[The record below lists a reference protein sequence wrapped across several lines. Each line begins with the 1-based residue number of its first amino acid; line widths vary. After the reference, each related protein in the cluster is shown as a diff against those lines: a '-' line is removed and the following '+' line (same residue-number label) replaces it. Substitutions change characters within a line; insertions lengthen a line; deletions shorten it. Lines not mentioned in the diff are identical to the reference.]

1 MSVDRYIL
9 SLSDNSMIL
18 GHRLSELCG
27 HGPTLETDIA
37 LTNISLDLFGQ
48 VRGFLS
54 VLAARQGGEVTED
67 SLAFLRGEREHLN
80 CILTELPNTDFAH
93 IIVRQYFF
101 DVFHKL
107 QLELLIDSK
116 DEDISAIATKSL
128 KEAKYHERF
137 SHSWMLRLGDGTEVS
152 NAKMQVAVNAL
163 YPYVHELF
171 DLTDWEKELIK
182 TGVAVD
188 TDQIKEEYHKKINET
203 LMQANLTIEGLS
215 NRYAKGKHGM
225 HTENLGFILSEFQ
238 YMQRAYPQM
247 QW

>member
-37 LTNISLDLFGQ
+37 LTNISLDFFGQ

-54 VLAARQGGEVTED
+54 VLASRQGGDVTED
-67 SLAFLRGEREHLN
+67 TLAFLRREREHLN
-80 CILTELPNTDFAH
+80 CILVELPNTDFAH
-93 IIVRQYFF
+93 VIVRQYLF

-107 QLELLIDSK
+107 QLELLEKSTDV
-116 DEDISAIATKSL
+116 DIAAIATKSL

-137 SHSWMLRLGDGTEVS
+137 SRSWMLRLGDGTEVS
-152 NAKMQVAVNAL
+152 HAKMQTAINVL

-171 DLTDWEKELIK
+171 ELTDWEHELIVS
-182 TGVAVD
+182 GIAAD
-188 TDQIKEEYHKKINET
+188 TDQIKAQYYTT
-203 LMQANLTIEGLS
+203 LNATLSEANLTVEGLT
-215 NRYAKGKHGM
+215 NRYAKGKSGM
-225 HTENLGFILSEFQ
+225 HTENLGFILTEFQ

>member
-1 MSVDRYIL
+1 
-9 SLSDNSMIL
+9 MIL

-54 VLAARQGGEVTED
+54 VLAARQGSDVTED
-67 SLAFLRGEREHLN
+67 SLAFLRREREHFN

-101 DVFHKL
+101 DVFHKM
-107 QLELLIDSK
+107 QLEVLQQSTDQ
-116 DEDISAIATKSL
+116 DIAAIAVKSL

-137 SHSWMLRLGDGTEVS
+137 SQSWMLRLGDGTEVS
-152 NAKMQVAVNAL
+152 HAKMQVAVNTL

-171 DLTDWEKELIK
+171 DLTEWEKELIES
-182 TGVAVD
+182 GVAAD
-188 TDQIKEEYHKKINET
+188 TETIKEEYYRLIHQT
-203 LMQANLTIEGLS
+203 LAQANLSTDGLS

-225 HTENLGFILSEFQ
+225 HTENLGFILAEFQ

-247 QW
+247 EW